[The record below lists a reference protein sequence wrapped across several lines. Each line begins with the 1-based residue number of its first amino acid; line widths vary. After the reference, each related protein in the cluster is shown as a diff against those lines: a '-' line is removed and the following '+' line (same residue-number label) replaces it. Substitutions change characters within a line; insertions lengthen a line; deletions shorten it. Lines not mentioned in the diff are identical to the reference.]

1 MTRELTPV
9 QQYQLEQ
16 AWIELDMAKAYA
28 DQNRLARAQESLR
41 QALTLGSNLPR
52 WFTDDLWSEQYQQ
65 LHKRLYSEG
74 KTSS

>member
-16 AWIELDMAKAYA
+16 AWIELDMAKSYA

-52 WFTDDLWSEQYQQ
+52 WFTDDLWSEQYKQ